1 MPWLISESA
10 RQADYILRAWSER
23 DQPRLQAELD
33 RILASSSPEP
43 LPSGEAERRE
53 LVRGIAGEIRRQ
65 QGRRAP
71 GGPGCERMDVCLA
84 LLQHLIHLERFSPV
98 AVPPGSAPRG

>member
-10 RQADYILRAWSER
+10 RQADYLLKAWSEP

-33 RILASSSPEP
+33 RILASSSSEP
-43 LPSGEAERRE
+43 LPSGEEERRE

-65 QGRRAP
+65 QRRPP
-71 GGPGCERMDVCLA
+71 GMGVERMNVCLA
-84 LLQHLIHLERFSPV
+84 LLQHLIHLDRFSPRPI
-98 AVPPGSAPRG
+98 PPRSAPRG